1 MAAPSIPHLEQL
13 LGRALGRPAR
23 IASFERLSPWAVAR
37 VTLTGGSPATVMV
50 KWVRDYDQRTDPR
63 QIATEQAALIFL
75 AELGFEAA
83 PRLIAA
89 DADTLVMEDL
99 APRRP
104 LAELLVERGMA
115 ACKPALMGWA
125 QTLGQLGARTAAHAG
140 RYGAIR
146 AALGPDDP
154 ATAERGLGPGW
165 TAVAQA
171 LDSLGA
177 RPSNAAGQEFAAI
190 EAALRAPGPFAA
202 LTNGDVQA
210 NNLLVGEDLGNVRLI
225 DYESRCVRRGVR
237 AAPPPGGCGPERH
250 QHRRALAVVGVGR
263 LAQAGDEE
271 ALLQPRLQPEA
282 ERDEGDPDKGDRRA
296 ELDGEREEG
305 RDQTGVDRVAH
316 QPVGA
321 ALDQL
326 VTFLAG
332 HVSGPQVA
340 ERKPGP
346 PHEGDAAGHH
356 GGHQPAGPAGQPP
369 DGPCE
374 GQEGGVGS

>member
-37 VTLTGGSPATVMV
+37 VTLTDGSPATVMV

-125 QTLGQLGARTAAHAG
+125 QTLGQLGARTAAYAG

-177 RPSNAAGQEFAAI
+177 RPSNAARQELAAI

-210 NNLLVGEDLGNVRLI
+210 NNLLVGDDLGNVRLI
-225 DYESRCVRRGVR
+225 DYEAAAFRHALAAAVLIHTPGPAWITVADPFNLALEDAYR
-237 AAPPPGGCGPERH
+237 AALAEGIPEAADDAAFGSGLGGAC
-250 QHRRALAVVGVGR
+250 LAWACDR
-263 LAQAGDEE
+263 LTRFRLLDARPAGDASRTQMISTLES
-271 ALLQPRLQPEA
+271 AA
-282 ERDEGDPDKGDRRA
+282 AVARRH
-296 ELDGEREEG
+296 R
-305 RDQTGVDRVAH
+305 QW
-316 QPVGA
+316 P
-321 ALDQL
+321 
-326 VTFLAG
+326 
-332 HVSGPQVA
+332 
-340 ERKPGP
+340 
-346 PHEGDAAGHH
+346 DAAGWAERTAERLRHRW
-356 GGHQPAGPAGQPP
+356 PDADIDLAGLAPYT
-369 DGPCE
+369 
-374 GQEGGVGS
+374 SRR